1 MAKQTRPV
9 RAIMSAMPDLG
20 KVPPQAID
28 MEEAVLGAIMLEK
41 EAVITVLDI
50 LKPEC
55 FYKDAHQKIYKAIAD
70 LNLREFPVDLYTVTE
85 ELRSHGELEIVGGP
99 VYLTQLTAKVVSA
112 ANVDY
117 HARIVAQKYIQ
128 RELIRVS
135 SEIQT
140 RSYDDTYDVTELL
153 DFSENELFQIAE
165 GNIKREVAPINL
177 VIKEA
182 IREIEE
188 AGKREDALVGTPSG
202 FTRLDRL
209 TSGWQKSELIII
221 AGRPSMGKTAFALS
235 MARNMAVDHNKHVAI
250 FSCEMSSVQLVNRLI
265 VAETDIPG
273 DKIRNGRLSEEEWKQ
288 LDVRIRKLVQAPI
301 YIDDTPAI
309 SIFELRAKC
318 RRLMAQHKLD
328 IVLVDYL
335 QLMSGPENTGS
346 REQEVSN
353 ISRSLKS
360 IAKELNVP
368 ILALSQLNRSVE
380 MRGGTKRPLL
390 SDLRE
395 SGAIEQ
401 DADMVVFIHRQ
412 EKFGLM
418 TFEDGSSTKGI
429 AEIIVAKNR
438 NGPVDDIRLRFREE
452 KAQFVDLDEFDLES
466 MTESGQAPSITLG
479 SKMNHDK
486 LRESRGAFENERDS
500 FDEPPF
506 A

>member
-1 MAKQTRPV
+1 MTRQTKPGR
-9 RAIMSAMPDLG
+9 SAVVALPDFG
-20 KVPPQAID
+20 RVPPQAID

-41 EAVITVLDI
+41 EAVIAILDI
-50 LKPEC
+50 LKPES
-55 FYKDAHQKIYKAIAD
+55 FYKEAHSKIFKAISD
-70 LNLREFPVDLYTVTE
+70 LSAREFPVDLYTVTE
-85 ELRSHGELEIVGGP
+85 ELKAHNELDSVGGP
-99 VYLTQLTAKVVSA
+99 VYLTQLTSKVVSA

-135 SEIQT
+135 TEIQA
-140 RSYDDTYDVTELL
+140 RAFDDTWDVTDLL
-153 DFSENELFQIAE
+153 DYSENELFQIAE
-165 GNIKREVAPINL
+165 GNIKKEVAPINI

-182 IREIEE
+182 IKEIEA
-188 AGKREDALVGTPSG
+188 AGKREDALVGIPSG
-202 FTRLDRL
+202 FTKLDRL

-221 AGRPSMGKTAFALS
+221 AARPSMGKTALALS
-235 MARNMAVDHNKHVAI
+235 MARNMAVDHGKNVAI
-250 FSCEMSSVQLVNRLI
+250 FSCEMSSMQLVNRLI
-265 VAETDIPG
+265 IAETDIPG
-273 DKIRNGRLSEEEWKQ
+273 EKIRNGRLSEEEWKQ
-288 LDVRIRKLVQAPI
+288 LDTRIKKLVQAPI
-301 YIDDTPAI
+301 FIDDTPAI

-318 RRLMAQHKLD
+318 RRLMAQRKLD
-328 IVLVDYL
+328 VVIVDYL
-335 QLMSGPENTGS
+335 QLMSGPDNAGS

-368 ILALSQLNRSVE
+368 IIALSQLNRSVE

-412 EKFGLM
+412 EKFGIL

-429 AEIIVAKNR
+429 AEIILAKNR
-438 NGPVDDIRLRFREE
+438 NGSVDDVRLRFREE
-452 KAQFVDLDEFDLES
+452 RAQFVDLDEFDIDNLPEP
-466 MTESGQAPSITLG
+466 GFAPSITLG

-486 LRESRGAFENERDS
+486 LRNMGNE
-500 FDEPPF
+500 FDYEVDFQNEPPF
-506 A
+506 M